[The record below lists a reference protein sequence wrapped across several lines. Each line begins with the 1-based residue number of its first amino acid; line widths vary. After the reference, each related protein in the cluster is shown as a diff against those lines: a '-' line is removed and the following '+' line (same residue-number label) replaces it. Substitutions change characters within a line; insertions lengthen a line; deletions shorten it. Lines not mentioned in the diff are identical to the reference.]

1 MQVEKRLM
9 ELGEQVQANGSDV
22 QDDKAAVLLG
32 PLALNEAICLEAVHE
47 PGDVRYPRDHLGQDC
62 LGWQPGFAV
71 TSQDSQDVV
80 LLRRNAMTFEER
92 LEPTRQEVGRS
103 EQIERH
109 LLPRAFEWH
118 SLVQFFLQ

>member
-62 LGWQPGFAV
+62 LCPSGKPAWLWAF
-71 TSQDSQDVV
+71 D
-80 LLRRNAMTFEER
+80 LLA
-92 LEPTRQEVGRS
+92 
-103 EQIERH
+103 
-109 LLPRAFEWH
+109 
-118 SLVQFFLQ
+118 